1 MILLGD
7 GYYGKTLLKCIE
19 IAVEIYPRSPEPNP
33 EPSSGLIPGYELI
46 SLISTVL
53 ITTSVL
59 TLVLFK
65 RNKLRK

>member
-33 EPSSGLIPGYELI
+33 EPSSGGIPGYELI
-46 SLISTVL
+46 SLISTML
-53 ITTSVL
+53 IATSVL
-59 TLVLFK
+59 ALILIK
-65 RNKLRK
+65 RTKLRQ